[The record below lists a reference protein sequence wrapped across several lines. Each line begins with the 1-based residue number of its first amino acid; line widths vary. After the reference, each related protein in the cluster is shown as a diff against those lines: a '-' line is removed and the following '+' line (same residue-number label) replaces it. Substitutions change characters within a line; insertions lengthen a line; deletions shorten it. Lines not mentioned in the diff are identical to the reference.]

1 MEKTLSL
8 GRFFSVKIFEYE
20 LNRRQH
26 TLIQLVICGLLL
38 VLLFMTAATIG
49 EEGLATQLSLRKQPP
64 DLSHLFGTDWLGRD
78 MLTRTIKG
86 LCLSLQIGLSAAVV
100 SALAA
105 LILGLLSAGPSRHMD
120 RLITGLVDLCMSTP
134 HLVLLILIS
143 FAVGGGAKGV
153 IVAVAA
159 THWPG
164 LTRIIRAEVL
174 QLKQAPYVQLS
185 SKFGKTP
192 LWIARHHLAP
202 HLLPQF
208 IVGTLLLFPHAI
220 LHAAGLSF
228 LGFGVSPHTPAIGIL
243 LAESMR
249 HLSTGYWWLAVMPG
263 VMLVATVKLFDILGN
278 SLKVLLAP
286 KSSQM

>member
-1 MEKTLSL
+1 MEKTLSW
-8 GRFFSVKIFEYE
+8 GRLFFFKKFEYE
-20 LNRRQH
+20 LNRRQG
-26 TLIQLVICGLLL
+26 TLIQLIVCGLLL
-38 VLLFMTAATIG
+38 LLLFMAAATMG
-49 EEGLATQLSLRKQPP
+49 EEGLATQLSLRKLPP
-64 DLSHLFGTDWLGRD
+64 DWNHLFGTDWLGRD

-100 SALAA
+100 SALTA
-105 LILGLLSAGPSRHMD
+105 LVLGLLSAGPSRNVD
-120 RLITGLVDLCMSTP
+120 RLVTGLVDLCMSTP

-159 THWPG
+159 THWPS

-174 QLKQAPYVQLS
+174 QLKQAPYVRLS
-185 SKFGKTP
+185 AKFGKSS
-192 LWIARHHLAP
+192 LWIARHHLTP

-249 HLSTGYWWLAVMPG
+249 HLSTGCWWLAVMPG
-263 VMLVATVKLFDILGN
+263 VMLVVTVKLFDILGN
-278 SLKVLLAP
+278 SVRVLLSP

>member
-8 GRFFSVKIFEYE
+8 GRLFFPKKYE
-20 LNRRQH
+20 PRLNRRQRMV
-26 TLIQLVICGLLL
+26 IQLIICSLLL
-38 VLLFMTAATIG
+38 MLIFAAAAAMG
-49 EEGLATQLSLRKQPP
+49 DKGLATQLTLRKLPP
-64 DLSHLFGTDWLGRD
+64 DFAHPFGTDWLGRD

-86 LCLSLQIGLSAAVV
+86 LCLSLRIGLSAAVV
-100 SALAA
+100 SAVAA

-120 RLITGLVDLCMSTP
+120 RMVTGLVDLCMSTP

-143 FAVGGGAKGV
+143 FAMGGGGKGV

-159 THWPG
+159 THWPS

-174 QLKQAPYVQLS
+174 QLKNAPYVRLS
-185 SKFGKTP
+185 SKFGKSP

-208 IVGTLLLFPHAI
+208 LVGTLLLFPHAI

-228 LGFGVSPHTPAIGIL
+228 LGFGVSPNTPAIGIL
-243 LAESMR
+243 LSESMR
-249 HLSTGYWWLAVMPG
+249 HLSTGCWWLAVMPG
-263 VMLVATVKLFDILGN
+263 VTLVATVKLFDILGN
-278 SLKVLLAP
+278 SLRVLLAP
-286 KSSQM
+286 KSSQL